1 MGFLD
6 NFKKSDNEMR
16 YEALAQYNIFEG
28 VDCDVIFPNSQ
39 LKIATYIGLTR
50 SAATLTS
57 SFVVLTDSSR
67 VNQNDGKIRM
77 ESVILVANKGLI
89 FKQVTHE
96 GKDLRIPYENV
107 IRSDPGRGSHE
118 IIISLLENQEITVEL
133 DYMKPIMAKI
143 VVDHITNNI
152 NERACGAQ
160 LEETGWHFEYSA
172 EPAAE
177 PEIRQESTSLMD
189 ELERLGN
196 MYEKG
201 LLTDEEFA
209 AMKKKLIEGY

>member
-6 NFKKSDNEMR
+6 NFKRSDNEIR

-28 VDCDVIFPNSQ
+28 VDCDVIFPDAQ
-39 LKIATYIGLTR
+39 LRIATYIGLTR

-57 SFVVLTDSSR
+57 SFVVLADSGS
-67 VNQNDGKIRM
+67 VDQNDGKIRV
-77 ESVILVANKGLI
+77 ESVIQVANKGLI
-89 FKQVTHE
+89 FKQATHE

-107 IRSDPGRGSHE
+107 IRSDPGSGSHE
-118 IIISLLENQEITVEL
+118 IIITLLENQEIAVEL
-133 DYMKPIMAKI
+133 DYMRPNMAKI

-160 LEETGWHFEYSA
+160 LEETGWHLEYSA
-172 EPAAE
+172 QPIAE
-177 PEIRQESTSLMD
+177 PEIKREGTSLMD

-201 LLTDEEFA
+201 LLTDEEFT
-209 AMKKKLIEGY
+209 AMKKKLIDGC